1 MFTTSFTLQ
10 DFVFLLQGAATT
22 LELTA
27 ASIVMG
33 TFIGL
38 ILGWARITMPKATLP
53 IALLMDIFKS
63 VPLLI
68 QFVLFNALK
77 SILNLD
83 WSIFTIGYLVLGMY
97 AAAFC
102 TEIVRGGLLSVPLN
116 LRRASRSLGM
126 SYWRDMRFIVL
137 PLAARVIFPGWLNLL
152 LGLMKDTSL
161 VMWIGIIELLRAS
174 QIIVTR
180 IQEPLLVLCIV
191 GVIYYVMSM
200 VLAWLGSMLEKRW
213 QEND

>member
-33 TFIGL
+33 TIIGL
-38 ILGWARITMPKATLP
+38 VLGWARVTMPRATLP
-53 IALLMDIFKS
+53 VALVMDIFKS
-63 VPLLI
+63 VPLLL

-77 SILNLD
+77 SILELD
-83 WSIFTIGYLVLGMY
+83 WSMFTIGYLVLGMY

-102 TEIVRGGLLSVPLN
+102 TEIVRGGLLSVPPN

-126 SYWRDMRFIVL
+126 SYWQDMRFIVF

-180 IQEPLLVLCIV
+180 IQEPLMVLCIV
-191 GVIYYVMSM
+191 GVIYYVMS
-200 VLAWLGSMLEKRW
+200 LALTGLGSLLEKRW

>member
-102 TEIVRGGLLSVPLN
+102 TEIVRGGLLS
-116 LRRASRSLGM
+116 S
-126 SYWRDMRFIVL
+126 
-137 PLAARVIFPGWLNLL
+137 
-152 LGLMKDTSL
+152 
-161 VMWIGIIELLRAS
+161 
-174 QIIVTR
+174 
-180 IQEPLLVLCIV
+180 
-191 GVIYYVMSM
+191 
-200 VLAWLGSMLEKRW
+200 
-213 QEND
+213 